1 MLRNSFIVFI
11 FGWIIWFWIEKPRTG
26 LDQFLRTDDNMLVNF
41 QRFFDLLKSGYF
53 VQSYIFIW
61 NAHYII
67 LSLIIG
73 VLISM
78 LYGFI
83 SDYLRRKRT
92 RSFFNL
98 PSSKKQKKEQEKEQ
112 KLNIEKSIDKK

>member
-11 FGWIIWFWIEKPRTG
+11 SGWIIWFWIEKPRTG

-53 VQSYIFIW
+53 VQSYIYIW

-92 RSFFNL
+92 KSFFNI
-98 PSSKKQKKEQEKEQ
+98 PSPIKQEKQQ
-112 KLNIEKSIDKK
+112 KLNMEKSADKK

>member
-11 FGWIIWFWIEKPRTG
+11 SGWTIWFWIDKPRTG
-26 LDQFLRTDDNMLVNF
+26 LDQFLRTDDSILVNF
-41 QRFFDLLKSGYF
+41 QRFFDLIKSGYF
-53 VQSYIFIW
+53 VQSYIYIW

-67 LSLIIG
+67 LSLITG

-78 LYGFI
+78 LFGFI

-92 RSFFNL
+92 KSFFKPL
-98 PSSKKQKKEQEKEQ
+98 LSIKQEKEQ
-112 KLNIEKSIDKK
+112 KLNMEKSAHKK